1 MRYQDQ
7 EPRLLVDSILS
18 KVRLFT
24 MTICVD
30 TSTNIVAEPV
40 PKGLEHAVKDAEPQG
55 YVPEFH

>member
-1 MRYQDQ
+1 
-7 EPRLLVDSILS
+7 
-18 KVRLFT
+18 